1 MIVVEG
7 GFFAVDARGYV
18 EEGAGETMGVVDDL
32 KFKVGD
38 KDILFV
44 QNNGS
49 QFAPLVGIMN
59 GRFHVRTNESASKSS
74 PIT

>member
-1 MIVVEG
+1 
-7 GFFAVDARGYV
+7 
-18 EEGAGETMGVVDDL
+18 MGVVDGP

-49 QFAPLVGIMN
+49 PDLSAADFKAAVLRARSSGSKRRLLGILAFLRPRS
-59 GRFHVRTNESASKSS
+59 RFFRDIARA
-74 PIT
+74 ID